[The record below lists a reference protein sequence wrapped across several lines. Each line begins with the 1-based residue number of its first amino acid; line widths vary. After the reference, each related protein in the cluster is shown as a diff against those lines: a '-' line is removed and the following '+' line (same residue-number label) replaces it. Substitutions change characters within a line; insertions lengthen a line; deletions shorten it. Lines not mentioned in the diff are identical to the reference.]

1 MAHAPSVLLQSPAR
15 ALRRPPRSLLLVGL
29 LTLAACRD
37 GPLEPDLAQVTD
49 PDLPQPTDPTV
60 QAFVE
65 ETNTYRGTVGCGP
78 LTWRSDV
85 AAVAQGHSEDMVAR
99 DYFDH
104 YTPEGESPFHR
115 LTTAGITYSLAAEN
129 IAYGYPTA
137 SAVLQAWLD
146 SPGHKSNLDNCALTE
161 HGVGLEGT
169 HWTHLFVTP

>member
-1 MAHAPSVLLQSPAR
+1 MAATRHPVPILM
-15 ALRRPPRSLLLVGL
+15 GL
-29 LTLAACRD
+29 LALGACGD
-37 GPLEPDLAQVTD
+37 DPIGPEMARVSD
-49 PDLPQPTDPTV
+49 PAV

-65 ETNTYRGTVGCGP
+65 EVNAYRGTVGCEP

-104 YTPEGESPFHR
+104 RTPEGLSPFDR
-115 LTTAGITYSLAAEN
+115 LHEAGISFSRAAEN

-137 SAVLQAWLD
+137 SAVLAGWLG
-146 SPGHKSNLDNCALTE
+146 SPGHKANLDNCALTD